1 MTTFSA
7 IGKAIVAAKKAGKSL
22 DSVSLGK
29 FDPKVASKRKTLA
42 DAIKKAPKSRRKAI
56 DRHPEKFSI
65 FDVNTR
71 KMLGPRGYYKKGG
84 KTKGE
89 K

>member
-42 DAIKKAPKSRRKAI
+42 DAIKKAP
-56 DRHPEKFSI
+56 
-65 FDVNTR
+65 
-71 KMLGPRGYYKKGG
+71 
-84 KTKGE
+84 
-89 K
+89 